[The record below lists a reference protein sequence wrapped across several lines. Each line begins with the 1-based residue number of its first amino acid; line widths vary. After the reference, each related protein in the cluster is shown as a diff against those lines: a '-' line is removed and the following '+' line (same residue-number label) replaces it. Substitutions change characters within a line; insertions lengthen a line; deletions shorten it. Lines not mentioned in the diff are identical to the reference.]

1 MLRESLQSCLAGQS
15 DIDVELVE
23 PDTVEILTAV
33 ARTGADAV
41 VVTLPESGEDPGLA
55 DHLLFEYPD
64 LLVIALSPSEKGA
77 FVYRLVVDKKP
88 IEPLTP
94 AGVLAVIRSR
104 EKALGDHGPLA
115 QNT

>member
-1 MLRESLQSCLAGQS
+1 MLRETLESVLRGQS

-23 PDTVEILTAV
+23 PDAVEILTAV
-33 ARTGADAV
+33 GRTGADAV

-64 LLVIALSPSEKGA
+64 LLVIALSPAEKGG

-88 IEPLTP
+88 IEPLSA

>member
-1 MLRESLQSCLAGQS
+1 MLRESLESILGGQG

-23 PDTVEILTAV
+23 PDAVEILTAV
-33 ARTGADAV
+33 ERTGADAV

-64 LLVIALSPSEKGA
+64 LLVIALSPSEKEG
-77 FVYRLVVDKKP
+77 FVYRLIVDKKP
-88 IEPLTP
+88 IEPLSA

-104 EKALGDHGPLA
+104 EKTLGDHGPLA